1 MDENALGQSYCRIHK
16 SAISQQQF
24 SQSAWSFGSWYRLK
38 DDKRRFEN
46 FQSGRITEVLL
57 ANQIVEF
64 FKKLYLKKNEI
75 NQPDIFYIDRDLGK
89 VNFDL
94 KMFGKGRS

>member
-1 MDENALGQSYCRIHK
+1 MKMLLDNHIAGFINQPYLNSN
-16 SAISQQQF
+16 SVSQH
-24 SQSAWSFGSWYRLK
+24 GLLESWYRLK

-89 VNFDL
+89 VNCDL